1 MKEVKGKVPEDDIKK
16 AESARDELK
25 KAKESG
31 NLDEMKAKK
40 DALNKV
46 IQDLSVKLYQQA
58 QGAQGG
64 AANGQPGDNQQN
76 GNNNGNDDNTVDGD
90 FKDVTPDDKK

>member
-1 MKEVKGKVPEDDIKK
+1 
-16 AESARDELK
+16 
-25 KAKESG
+25 
-31 NLDEMKAKK
+31 MKAKK

-58 QGAQGG
+58 QGAQGNAQG
-64 AANGQPGDNQQN
+64 GPQPNGGNA
-76 GNNNGNDDNTVDGD
+76 GNNNGDSKGDDNTVDGD